1 MRILFVNPSTS
12 RYARSVSVPLGLLSI
27 ASYLEHKGHTV
38 RIYDRTVDKTE
49 LEAVLDE
56 FRPQLSGISLISYK
70 SIGDT
75 LYAAEKLK
83 NYGNPVIVGG
93 PLASVLTEL
102 TLKYDFIDGV
112 SLGEG
117 EETWLELAEYYESGK
132 VSLAD
137 IKGLAF
143 RDTDGNVIFTGDR
156 DFIDLSLLP
165 PLDWELIDVP
175 KYFQGSYGCEKMLY
189 LYAAKGCPHSC
200 TFCYNKD
207 FHRCTYR
214 KRPLNV
220 LLDEIRHL
228 VNTYGMDGVY
238 FADEMWCRNRIEM
251 HEICDSL
258 KALELDF
265 VWGCQTRIG
274 LFNEEDFRYMA
285 DSGCRWIFFGIES
298 GSKAV
303 LERINKRINYDRIA
317 DTFIDCKK
325 AGIACIGSFIAG
337 FPDETE
343 DDLRQTVALINSLD
357 TSLINL
363 NYLALIP
370 GAEIYN
376 SLVESGRYVEADSLS
391 EYTKKSPMERL
402 EYNYSL
408 IPDLDIKVVRAYYMW
423 RSFIAD
429 DVPGTEKYGFAKKV
443 ITDALKSV
451 KTGDFINFV
460 ISTFFAGTEFLKIF
474 YYANFFPSIKKKY
487 GISKRK
493 DNLQKMS

>member
-1 MRILFVNPSTS
+1 MKILFVNPSTS

-27 ASYLEHKGHTV
+27 ASFLEQKGHAV

-49 LEAVLDE
+49 LETVLRE
-56 FRPQLSGISLISYK
+56 FAPELSGISLISYK

-75 LYAAEKLK
+75 LDMARQIKA
-83 NYGNPVIVGG
+83 YGSPVIVGG
-93 PLASVLTEL
+93 PLATVLTEL
-102 TLKYDFIDGV
+102 TLKYDFIDAV

-117 EETWLELAEYYESGK
+117 EETWLELASFYETGK
-132 VSLAD
+132 PTLSD

-143 RDTDGNVIFTGDR
+143 RDEEGKTVFTENR
-156 DFIDLSLLP
+156 DFLDLSVLP
-165 PLDWELIDVP
+165 PLNWELINVP
-175 KYFQGSYGCEKMLY
+175 KYFQGSYGCKKMLY

-214 KRPLNV
+214 KRPLGV

-228 VNTYGMDGVY
+228 VTAYGMDGVY
-238 FADEMWCRNRIEM
+238 FADEMWCRNRNEM

-258 KALELDF
+258 KALKLDF

-274 LFNEEDFRYMA
+274 LFSEEDFRYMA

-303 LERINKRINYDRIA
+303 LERINKRINYDKIA
-317 DTFIDCKK
+317 DTFRDCKK
-325 AGIACIGSFIAG
+325 AGIASIGSFIAG

-343 DDLRQTVALINSLD
+343 EDLRQTVALIKTLD

-376 SLVESGRYVEADSLS
+376 RLVESGKYVEVDSLD

-402 EYNYSL
+402 EYNYSK

-423 RSFIAD
+423 RSFIAS
-429 DVPGTEKYGFAKKV
+429 DVPGTEKFGFAKKV
-443 ITDALKSV
+443 ITDALRSV

-460 ISTFFAGTEFLKIF
+460 VSTFFAGTEFLKIF
-474 YYANFFPSIKKKY
+474 YYANFFPAV
-487 GISKRK
+487 KRK
-493 DNLQKMS
+493 YHIINK